1 MGVYDGRGTPRVT
14 ASRHRAADAGYAGVG
29 SLTQSFSG
37 DPIEVVRVTAEP
49 EPDFDRE
56 WAESNVAQT
65 DTPVMDRTLPV
76 WRFEEER

>member
-14 ASRHRAADAGYAGVG
+14 ASRHR